1 MRKILVIA
9 WDFCHRG
16 GERFPSLPTWWIS
29 HYYLPP
35 LLMQTSYKW
44 YKVQYKH
51 NSANLRLCLFNRV
64 SACRVIKP
72 VTITSSKY
80 VRPLKNCNFKP
91 IYNANFL
98 QLLLVEQTLTYSMWC
113 SHTTFFTHNDL
124 VNLNT
129 TLIQFSRP
137 KWERSPVV
145 HTLRKVL

>member
-98 QLLLVEQTLTYSMWC
+98 QLLLVEQTLTYSM
-113 SHTTFFTHNDL
+113 
-124 VNLNT
+124 
-129 TLIQFSRP
+129 
-137 KWERSPVV
+137 
-145 HTLRKVL
+145 